1 MTTKFIF
8 RAAASTI
15 LLTFSLF
22 AQGTGTPPSPPT
34 PAQMVA
40 NQVARLTTLLS
51 LTSAQQTQA
60 TTILTTEQTAISGLM
75 AGMQTARTT
84 LQTAIQNN
92 DANTIAAQA
101 NQIGTLT
108 TQEVEAHA
116 TAQAALY
123 AILTTDQQA
132 KYKQLM
138 SAGPGGH
145 GGPGGPGP
153 GHPGMP

>member
-1 MTTKFIF
+1 MPTKFIS
-8 RAAASTI
+8 RAAAGTM

-22 AQGTGTPPSPPT
+22 AQGTGSPPSPPT
-34 PAQMVA
+34 PAQMIA
-40 NQVARLTTLLS
+40 NQVARLTTLLN

-60 TTILTTEQTAISGLM
+60 TSILTTEQTAMSGLM
-75 AGMQTARTT
+75 TGMQTARTT

-92 DANTIAAQA
+92 DANAITAQA

-123 AILTTDQQA
+123 AILTADQQA

-138 SAGPGGH
+138 SAGPGGP
-145 GGPGGPGP
+145 GGPGGHGP